1 MLGRITPLM
10 TSATILADL
19 NKAQA
24 QMDTTQQQMAS
35 GKTINQPSDNPYGA
49 SLAVSLN
56 SDLASL
62 SGYSNQI
69 TDGTGWAQ
77 AADSSMTNIGSMLQ
91 RAQELVVQAANGTNS
106 AADQSATAAEIT
118 QIIDAVKQE
127 GNAQFNGQYIFAGN
141 ATSTAPYS
149 TATGDAYQG
158 NAGTGVYRSIGPGSS
173 LQVNADVS
181 SLLNGSAL
189 NPPNGVAT
197 SGLLGTLRQ
206 VVTDLNANSSTG
218 LSSDLTSLQGNLQ
231 TLGGLQANMGATQ
244 DRLTL
249 ATSRITSLQN
259 SDTAS
264 LSNVQDVNMA
274 SAMTTFSSEQAAFS
288 AALQAGGKIVQE
300 SLMNFLN

>member
-19 NKAQA
+19 NQAQA

-141 ATSTAPYS
+141 ATATAPYT

-173 LQVNADVS
+173 LQVNADLS
-181 SLLNGSAL
+181 SVLNGSAL
-189 NPPNGVAT
+189 NPPNGVAS

-206 VVTDLNANSSTG
+206 VVTDLNA
-218 LSSDLTSLQGNLQ
+218 
-231 TLGGLQANMGATQ
+231 
-244 DRLTL
+244 
-249 ATSRITSLQN
+249 
-259 SDTAS
+259 
-264 LSNVQDVNMA
+264 
-274 SAMTTFSSEQAAFS
+274 
-288 AALQAGGKIVQE
+288 
-300 SLMNFLN
+300 